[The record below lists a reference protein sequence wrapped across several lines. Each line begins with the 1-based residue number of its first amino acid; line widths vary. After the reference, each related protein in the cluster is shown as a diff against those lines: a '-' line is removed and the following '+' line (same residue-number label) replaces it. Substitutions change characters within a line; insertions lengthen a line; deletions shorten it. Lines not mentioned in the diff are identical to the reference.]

1 LELSQIN
8 NSRINRFVSQ
18 LFFDAKADEISQL
31 LSGGKPLD
39 KKEEVRAV
47 LLKLAPT
54 RAQEWNQIK

>member
-1 LELSQIN
+1 
-8 NSRINRFVSQ
+8 
-18 LFFDAKADEISQL
+18 
-31 LSGGKPLD
+31 LD